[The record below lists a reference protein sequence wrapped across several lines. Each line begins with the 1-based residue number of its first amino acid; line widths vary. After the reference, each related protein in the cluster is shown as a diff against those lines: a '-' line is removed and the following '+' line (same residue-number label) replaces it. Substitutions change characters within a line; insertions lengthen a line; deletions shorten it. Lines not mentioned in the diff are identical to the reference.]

1 MDQPKQYKCERCGGR
16 FDEDN
21 IRCPIFIDANLLRS
35 EATYTSWVVCKDCL
49 GTIKELLRLA
59 LDCAVSI
66 PLQRPRRPGPVNLN
80 ALSIKSSVKEAKD
93 PPGQKGQRAKPK
105 EPPTG
110 WDVAT

>member
-1 MDQPKQYKCERCGGR
+1 MDQPKQYKCDRCGGQ
-16 FDEDN
+16 FDEGD
-21 IRCPIFIDANLLRS
+21 IRCPIFIDADLLRS
-35 EATYTSWVVCKDCL
+35 EASYTSWVVCKDCL

-59 LDCAVSI
+59 MDCAVMI
-66 PLQRPRRPGPVNLN
+66 PQQRPRPAGGVRLD